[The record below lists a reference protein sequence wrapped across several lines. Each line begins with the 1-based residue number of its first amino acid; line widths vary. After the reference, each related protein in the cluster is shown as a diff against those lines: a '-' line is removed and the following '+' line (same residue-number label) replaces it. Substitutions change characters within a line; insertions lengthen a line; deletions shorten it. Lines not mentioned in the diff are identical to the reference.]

1 MTKIRNVSNAVM
13 TAACIACLMA
23 LVVLAFVG
31 GIE

>member
-23 LVVLAFVG
+23 LVILTIVG
-31 GIE
+31 GVE